1 MAECIQRWLIA
12 DFKSVHHVAEQ
23 QYGAIDPHRKGVQR
37 SAAMMRTV
45 QTVGELRRAIR
56 ALRGVEGGRRIAL
69 VPTMGALHEG
79 HMSLI
84 RVAREHA
91 DAVCVSI
98 FVNPTQFGPN
108 EDFDAYPRPMREDCA
123 LLEGAGVELLFAP
136 SVREMY
142 PDAFSTTVHVAGLTD
157 CLCGATRPHHFDG
170 VATVVTKLLLQALP
184 DVAMFGEKDYQQL
197 LVVTRLVR
205 DLDIPTRIQGCPT
218 WREQDGLALSSRNK
232 YLSAEER
239 GIAPALH
246 QALQEVAAHFRI
258 GVPIAPHCVRAK
270 ETLVDRGFALVDYL
284 EVRDAKTLAL
294 LLQADGRAARVFAAA
309 RLGTVRLI
317 DNIAV

>member
-1 MAECIQRWLIA
+1 LIDVA
-12 DFKSVHHVAEQ
+12 DGHHIAEQ
-23 QYGAIDPHRKGVQR
+23 QYGAIDPMGKASSAG
-37 SAAMMRTV
+37 AAMMRTV
-45 QTVGELRRAIR
+45 QTVGELRQSVQT
-56 ALRGVEGGRRIAL
+56 LRKQGRRIAL

-84 RVAREHA
+84 RAARQHA

-108 EDFDAYPRPMREDCA
+108 EDFDAYPRPMQEDCA

-136 SVREMY
+136 SVRAMY
-142 PDAFSTTVHVAGLTD
+142 PDGFVTTVQVAGLTD
-157 CLCGATRPHHFDG
+157 CLCGADRPHHFDG

-184 DVAMFGEKDYQQL
+184 DVAMFGEKDFQQL

-218 WREQDGLALSSRNK
+218 WREEDGLALSSRNK
-232 YLSAEER
+232 YLTAEQR
-239 GIAPALH
+239 AIAPLLH
-246 QALQEVAAHFRI
+246 QALQEVAAHFRA
-258 GVPIAPHCVRAK
+258 GQAIAPHAARAK
-270 ETLVDRGFALVDYL
+270 QRLVAQGFGSVDYL
-284 EVRDAKTLAL
+284 EVRDAEALASL
-294 LLQADGRAARVFAAA
+294 TRADRRDARVFAAA

-317 DNIAV
+317 DNVAI